1 MDESRGRA
9 ARLERLRTDRG
20 KKHGIEAERLLG
32 STRHRQMAQ
41 VGRIKA
47 AAEEGYAARAGRRL
61 AGEIVHGVHV
71 SLRGKVW

>member
-1 MDESRGRA
+1 
-9 ARLERLRTDRG
+9 
-20 KKHGIEAERLLG
+20 
-32 STRHRQMAQ
+32 